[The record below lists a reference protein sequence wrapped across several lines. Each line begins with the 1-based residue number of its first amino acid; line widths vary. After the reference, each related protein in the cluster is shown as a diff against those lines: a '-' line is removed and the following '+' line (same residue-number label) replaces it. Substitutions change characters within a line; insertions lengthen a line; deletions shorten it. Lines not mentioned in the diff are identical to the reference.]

1 MLSQNT
7 TQANTKVTRAN
18 LCRPGSRLA
27 PDTPVILRVE
37 ENVFIKLH
45 RCQESLTA
53 MRMTTVTREQIP
65 VLYVTAHRLIAFK
78 ASPSIFN

>member
-7 TQANTKVTRAN
+7 TQANTKATRAN
-18 LCRPGSRLA
+18 PCRPLGRLA
-27 PDTPVILRVE
+27 FGTPGTLRVD

-45 RCQESLTA
+45 LGQESLTA
-53 MRMTTVTREQIP
+53 MRMTTFTRKKTP

-78 ASPSIFN
+78 AR